1 MAASVLSGGTV
12 PLDTSIYPPA
22 CVAKAAEAY
31 REFVNVEVVASEHN
45 TLIVSLSVVPR
56 TMAETSKP
64 RVEFLNYLLDLAVQH
79 HLAVE

>member
-1 MAASVLSGGTV
+1 MAASILSGGAV
-12 PLDTSIYPPA
+12 PLDTTIYPRA

-31 REFVNVEVVASEHN
+31 REFLNVEVVASEQN
-45 TLIVSLSVVPR
+45 TLIVSLSVLPR
-56 TMAETSKP
+56 SVAEASKA